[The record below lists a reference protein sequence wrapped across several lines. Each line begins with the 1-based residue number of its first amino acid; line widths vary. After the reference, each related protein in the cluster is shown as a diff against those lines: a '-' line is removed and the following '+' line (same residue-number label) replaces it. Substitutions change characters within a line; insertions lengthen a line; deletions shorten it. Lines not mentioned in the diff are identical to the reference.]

1 MGSQAQR
8 EASARSLAIYLVGLT
23 GIALLGGIATEIAGV
38 STFNLGSLFGAHV
51 ALAGIAI
58 VAAAL
63 EWGRERLGE
72 VVATAAMAF
81 GVVLTFVDLANGFW
95 YYAPFLGLNSLL
107 CIFAVV
113 NRYMQRDE
121 EKHAARLFVQ

>member
-1 MGSQAQR
+1 MEPEAQR
-8 EASARSLAIYLVGLT
+8 KASARSLAIYLVGLA

-38 STFNLGSLFGAHV
+38 STFSVGSLFGAHV

-58 VAAAL
+58 LAAVL

-72 VVATAAMAF
+72 VVATAAMAL